1 MRNDNDEVKIRQP
14 DPMDITS
21 RIQMLIDKSNASDL
35 NNKDACVLRDAIREI
50 KDLRR
55 RIGDASIMLADW
67 DGYYNPEKQKGD
79 IVELANL
86 IEEAFTAL
94 QGRSWR
100 AEDNADPKD
109 HPISNDYLQDLG

>member
-1 MRNDNDEVKIRQP
+1 MSNDNHEVKIRQP

-21 RIQMLIDKSNASDL
+21 RIQRLIDKADASDMSET
-35 NNKDACVLRDAIREI
+35 DVSVLRDAMRDIN
-50 KDLRR
+50 DLRR

-100 AEDNADPKD
+100 AEENANPKD
-109 HPISNDYLQDLG
+109 PHCNDYLQDLG